1 MFNYVRSERK
11 KYGFDQKELSHLI
24 GKSSNAR
31 VSRLEGGHTK
41 PDFREVVVLELLFD
55 QHISQ
60 IFPELYR
67 RETNDLL
74 MRLNDCELHI
84 EDHLVDQRAA
94 QKLDRVRK
102 VRRDIA
108 AQNTETK

>member
-11 KYGFDQKELSHLI
+11 KYGFDQKELGHLI

-31 VSRLEGGHTK
+31 VSRLESGHTK

-67 RETNDLL
+67 KETNNLL
-74 MRLNDCELHI
+74 MRLNDWERHL
-84 EDHLVDQRAA
+84 EDYLVDHSAA
-94 QKLDRVRK
+94 QKLNRVRQ

-108 AQNTETK
+108 AQDIETE